1 MAKDLYGIKSVI
13 KESIAETP
21 VVLNTELVF
30 IGCAQAVGSHP
41 THTNEAIKI
50 TSRDDYESAYGK
62 GTTNTSLKLALDAFL
77 ATNIDHCWMI
87 NMLDGDEVT
96 ADDDVDEDAL
106 NGAINALNQMFPDHG
121 VVPNIVCAPGLQ
133 HSGDGIDILGPIL
146 ATACLDIS
154 EMFKAQLFI
163 NGEEA
168 AASIAFKDYVAG
180 KDAYVLEPAD
190 AAGKTV
196 RAGNVLTCV
205 GYISMYSDWKTHKD
219 DAVPFCAVAACLRAA
234 QDTKNIDGIPYRSI
248 GNLDIPYAK
257 AYLYKTGDSTV
268 ITAEIANPKSIN
280 DELAADGVIIAKNI
294 GQKRYRTWGDHTSA
308 VYTDGQVDDELN
320 RFDSNIAIAYY
331 LANRFVLK
339 WESVIDSPMKL
350 SLRND
355 IIASEQAHLDYL
367 VGIGALIGEP
377 KCEFISTA
385 DKIGLGQF
393 VFKNTYTTT
402 IPAKYLEMDLVWTSE
417 GLKAYLD

>member
-30 IGCAQAVGSHP
+30 IGCAEKVGTHV

-62 GTTNTSLKLALDAFL
+62 GTTNMSLKLALDAFL

-87 NMLDGDEVT
+87 NMLDGDSVT
-96 ADDDVDEDAL
+96 TDDDVDEDAL

-133 HSGDGIDILGPIL
+133 HSDDGIDVLGPQL

-163 NGEEA
+163 NGEESTA
-168 AASIAFKDYVAG
+168 ATAFKDYVAG
-180 KDAYVLEPAD
+180 KDAYVLNTSPSGKVEL
-190 AAGKTV
+190 AA
-196 RAGNVLTCV
+196 NVMTCI
-205 GYISMYSDWKTHKD
+205 GYISMHSDWKSNKD
-219 DAVPFCAVAACLRAA
+219 AAIPFSAVAACLRAE
-234 QDTKNIDGIPYRSI
+234 QDAKNIDGIPYRSI
-248 GNLDIPYAK
+248 GNLNIPYAK
-257 AYLYKTGDSTV
+257 AYLYKTNDSTV
-268 ITAEIANPKSIN
+268 ITAEIINPKSVN
-280 DELAADGVIIAKNI
+280 DELAANGLIIAKNV
-294 GQKRYRTWGDHTSA
+294 GQRRYRTWGDHTSA

-320 RFDSNIAIAYY
+320 RFDSNIAVAYY
-331 LANRFVLK
+331 LANRFILK

-355 IIASEQAHLDYL
+355 IIASEQSNLDYM
-367 VGIGALIGEP
+367 VAIGALIGSP
-377 KCEFISTA
+377 KCEFISTT
-385 DKIGLGQF
+385 DNIGLGQF

-417 GLKAYLD
+417 GLKAYID